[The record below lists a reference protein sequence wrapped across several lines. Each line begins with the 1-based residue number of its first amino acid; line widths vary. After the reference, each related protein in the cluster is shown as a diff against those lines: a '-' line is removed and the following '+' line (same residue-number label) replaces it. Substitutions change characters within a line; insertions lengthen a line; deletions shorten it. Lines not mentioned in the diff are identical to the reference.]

1 MLNLLSNM
9 MVLTIVVGK
18 NKNGNTIQEE
28 IEKAI
33 MLVTGEKVDLIG
45 SGRTD
50 SGVHAKGQ
58 VANFF

>member
-1 MLNLLSNM
+1 MWLAK
-9 MVLTIVVGK
+9 T
-18 NKNGNTIQEE
+18 KNGNTIQEE

-33 MLVTGEKVDLIG
+33 KLVTGEKVDLIG

-58 VANFF
+58 VANFMTNSNIPSR